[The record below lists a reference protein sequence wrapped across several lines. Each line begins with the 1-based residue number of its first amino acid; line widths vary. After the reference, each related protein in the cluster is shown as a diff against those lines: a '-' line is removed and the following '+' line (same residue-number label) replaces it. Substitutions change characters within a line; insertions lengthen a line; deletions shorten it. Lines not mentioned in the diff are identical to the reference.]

1 MQDKKSQGQVV
12 YLSISMR
19 RGVLEQLD
27 EFGKAMKENTG
38 FNVARSKLIA
48 ILATL
53 AHDAQGDIDYRQV
66 HDEATLQ
73 QELERAI
80 FRKIQREQERK
91 P

>member
-1 MQDKKSQGQVV
+1 MPDKKSQGQVV

-19 RGVLEQLD
+19 RGVLEHLD
-27 EFGKAMKENTG
+27 EFGGAMKEKTG

-53 AHDAQGDIDYRQV
+53 ARNAQGDIDYSQV

-80 FRKIQREQERK
+80 FRKVQREHERE